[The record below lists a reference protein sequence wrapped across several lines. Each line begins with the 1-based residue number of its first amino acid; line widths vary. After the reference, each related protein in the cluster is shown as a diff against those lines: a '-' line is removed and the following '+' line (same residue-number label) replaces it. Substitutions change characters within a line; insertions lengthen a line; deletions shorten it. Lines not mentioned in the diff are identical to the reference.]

1 MKMSF
6 KRTNSDLA
14 RLDGKKFGLDQI
26 MTILCFLILTTVVIL
41 PVVMIIY
48 NTFWDGSK
56 IDFEMFVRV
65 IFREENLSA
74 LKNTVVIAFFAT
86 LLATAV
92 GTFFAWLLGRSDIPM
107 KGFMKWLF
115 SIPFMIPPF
124 LAAMAWDMM
133 FSGRGGYVNRFLM
146 NIFNLRNA
154 PFNINTVAGIIVIE
168 VIYYFPFVYM
178 QVVSAL
184 ERMDPTLEESAR
196 IAGAKQWYVI
206 RKITL
211 PLTIPAISSGMLLVL
226 ITSLS
231 NYGIP
236 AMLGYSKNIFTLPTK
251 IVDLV
256 NRAGGDFQGIREAT
270 ALSVVLVI
278 VVSIALFVQRKVLKT
293 GRYDIIKGKSM
304 RPTLIKLRG
313 AKYPLL
319 VLSLVFLTIVVL
331 APLVII
337 LLVSLLRAYG
347 LPFSLENFTLNNYVK
362 ILVDNK
368 AVTDSIRNS
377 IFLGFGAGFICLFL
391 GVMLSYVIYK
401 VKPKGSGVLEM
412 LAVLP
417 YSLPGTVMAIG
428 CILAWS
434 GAVFGITLYNTIW
447 IILVAYIARYLTYTL
462 KSCSAS
468 LQQVHLS
475 LEEAS
480 RACGA
485 THMESLADI
494 TIPLIKPAMV
504 SSFFLVFLPSMRELT
519 TSILLYGPNSRTLGV
534 AIQQLRSN
542 GYMTQAAALSVVAI
556 IIIMVLNAIVKSIT
570 KDRKGV

>member
-1 MKMSF
+1 MSMSF
-6 KRTNSDLA
+6 TRKNSDLA
-14 RLDGKKFGLDQI
+14 RQDGKRFGLDQA
-26 MTILCFLILTTVVIL
+26 MTALCFLIMTTVVIL

-48 NTFWDGSK
+48 NTFWDGTK
-56 IDFEMFVRV
+56 IDLEMFRRV
-65 IFREENLSA
+65 IFREENLA
-74 LKNTVVIAFFAT
+74 AMKNTVIIAVVSTIFAT
-86 LLATAV
+86 IIGV
-92 GTFFAWLLGRSDIPM
+92 FFAWLLGRSDIPM
-107 KGFMKWLF
+107 KGLMRWLF

-146 NIFNLRNA
+146 GIFNLKNA
-154 PFNINTVAGIIVIE
+154 PFNINTIWGIIVIE
-168 VIYYFPFVYM
+168 VVYYFPFVYM

-196 IAGAKQWYVI
+196 IAGARQWHVI
-206 RKITL
+206 RTITL
-211 PLTIPAISSGMLLVL
+211 PLTIPAISSGTLLVL

-236 AMLGYSKNIFTLPTK
+236 RMVGSSKNIFTLPTK

-278 VVSIALFVQRKVLKT
+278 VVSIALFVQRKLLKA

-304 RPTLIKLRG
+304 RPTLIKLRA

-319 VLSLVFLTIVVL
+319 VFSLVFLMLVVL

-337 LLVSLLRAYG
+337 VLVSLLRAYG
-347 LPFSLENFTLNNYVK
+347 LPFAMENFTFANYTK
-362 ILVDNK
+362 ILVNNK
-368 AVTDSIRNS
+368 SVTDSIKNS
-377 IFLGFGAGFICLFL
+377 LFLGFSSGFICLFL

-401 VKPKGSGVLEM
+401 VKPKGSGLLET

-434 GAVFGITLYNTIW
+434 GAVFGITLYNSIW
-447 IILVAYIARYLTYTL
+447 IILVAYIARYLSYTL

-468 LQQVHLS
+468 LQQVHIS
-475 LEEAS
+475 LEDAS

-485 THMESLADI
+485 THMESLSDV
-494 TIPLIKPAMV
+494 TLPLIKPAMI
-504 SSFFLVFLPSMRELT
+504 SSFFLVFLPAMRELT
-519 TSILLYGPNSRTLGV
+519 TSVLLYGPNSRTLGV
-534 AIQQLRSN
+534 AIQNLRDN

-556 IIIMVLNAIVKSIT
+556 IIIMVCNGVVKFVT
-570 KDRKGV
+570 RDRKGV

>member
-1 MKMSF
+1 MKMMF
-6 KRTNSDLA
+6 HRTNKDLA
-14 RLDGKKFGLDQI
+14 RMDGKKFGVDQI
-26 MTILCFLILTTVVIL
+26 MTVLCFLIMTTVVIL

-48 NTFWDGSK
+48 NTFWDGTK
-56 IDFEMFVRV
+56 LDLDMFARV
-65 IFREENLSA
+65 ILREENLEA
-74 LKNTVVIAFFAT
+74 LKNTVIIAIFAT
-86 LLATAV
+86 LFATIV
-92 GTFFAWLLGRSDIPM
+92 GVFFAWLLGRSDIPL
-107 KGFMKWLF
+107 KGLMRWLF

-133 FSGRGGYVNRFLM
+133 FSGRGGYINRMLM
-146 NIFNLRNA
+146 SIFNLKDA

-168 VIYYFPFVYM
+168 IVYYFPFVYM

-211 PLTIPAISSGMLLVL
+211 PLTIPAISSGTLLVL

-236 AMLGYSKNIFTLPTK
+236 SMLGYSKNIFTLPTM
-251 IVDLV
+251 IVERV

-278 VVSIALFVQRKVLKT
+278 VVSIALFVQRKLLKA

-304 RPTLIKLRG
+304 RPAMIKLCA

-319 VLSLVFLTIVVL
+319 IFSIIFLMLVVL
-331 APLVII
+331 TPLVII
-337 LLVSLLRAYG
+337 LLVSFLRAYG
-347 LPFSLENFTLNNYVK
+347 LPFAFENFSLVNYQK
-362 ILVDNK
+362 ILIGNI
-368 AVTDSIRNS
+368 AVTDSIKNS
-377 IFLGFGAGFICLFL
+377 LFLGFGSGIVCLFL

-401 VKPKGSGVLEM
+401 VKPKGSGALET

-447 IILVAYIARYLTYTL
+447 IIMVAYIARYLSYTL

-480 RACGA
+480 RSCGA
-485 THMESLADI
+485 THMQSLMDI
-494 TIPLIKPAMV
+494 TLPLIKPAMV
-504 SSFFLVFLPSMRELT
+504 SSFFLVFLPAMRELT
-519 TSILLYGPNSRTLGV
+519 TSVLLYGPNSRTLGV
-534 AIQQLRSN
+534 QIQQLRVN
-542 GYMTQAAALSVVAI
+542 GYMTQAAALSVVTIAI
-556 IIIMVLNAIVKSIT
+556 ILICNGVVKAIT

>member
-1 MKMSF
+1 MSMSF
-6 KRTNSDLA
+6 TRKNSDLA
-14 RLDGKKFGLDQI
+14 RQDGKRFGLDQA
-26 MTILCFLILTTVVIL
+26 MTVLCFLIMTTVVIL

-48 NTFWDGSK
+48 NTFWDGTK
-56 IDFEMFVRV
+56 IDLEMFRRV
-65 IFREENLSA
+65 IFREENLA
-74 LKNTVVIAFFAT
+74 AMKNTVIIAVISTIFAT
-86 LLATAV
+86 IIGV
-92 GTFFAWLLGRSDIPM
+92 FFAWLLGRSDIPM
-107 KGFMKWLF
+107 KGLMRWLF

-146 NIFNLRNA
+146 DIFNLKNA
-154 PFNINTVAGIIVIE
+154 PFNINTIWGIIVIE
-168 VIYYFPFVYM
+168 VVYYFPFVYM

-196 IAGAKQWYVI
+196 IAGAKQWHVI
-206 RKITL
+206 RTITL
-211 PLTIPAISSGMLLVL
+211 PLTIPAISSGTLLVL

-236 AMLGYSKNIFTLPTK
+236 RMVGSSKNIFTLPTK

-278 VVSIALFVQRKVLKT
+278 VVSIALFVQRKLLKA

-304 RPTLIKLRG
+304 RPTLIKLRA

-319 VLSLVFLTIVVL
+319 VFSLVFLMLVVL

-337 LLVSLLRAYG
+337 VLVSMLRAYG
-347 LPFSLENFTLNNYVK
+347 LPFAMENFTFANYAK
-362 ILVDNK
+362 ILVNNK
-368 AVTDSIRNS
+368 SVTDSIKNS
-377 IFLGFGAGFICLFL
+377 LFLGFSSGFICLFL

-401 VKPKGSGVLEM
+401 VKPKGSGLLET

-434 GAVFGITLYNTIW
+434 GAVFGITLYNSIW
-447 IILVAYIARYLTYTL
+447 IILVAYIARYLSYTL

-468 LQQVHLS
+468 LQQVHIS
-475 LEEAS
+475 LEDAS

-485 THMESLADI
+485 THMESLSDV
-494 TIPLIKPAMV
+494 TLPLIKPAMI
-504 SSFFLVFLPSMRELT
+504 SSFFLVFLPAMRELT
-519 TSILLYGPNSRTLGV
+519 TSVLLYGPNSRTLGV
-534 AIQQLRSN
+534 AIQNLRDN

-556 IIIMVLNAIVKSIT
+556 VIIMVCNGVVKYIT
-570 KDRKGV
+570 RDRKGV

>member
-1 MKMSF
+1 MSMSF
-6 KRTNSDLA
+6 TRKNSDLA
-14 RLDGKKFGLDQI
+14 RQDGKRFGLDQA
-26 MTILCFLILTTVVIL
+26 MTVLCFLIMTTVVIL

-48 NTFWDGSK
+48 NTFWDGTK
-56 IDFEMFVRV
+56 IDLEMFRRV
-65 IFREENLSA
+65 IFREENLA
-74 LKNTVVIAFFAT
+74 AMKNTVIIAVISTIFAT
-86 LLATAV
+86 IIGV
-92 GTFFAWLLGRSDIPM
+92 FFAWLLGRSDIPM
-107 KGFMKWLF
+107 KGLMRWLF

-146 NIFNLRNA
+146 DIFNLKNA
-154 PFNINTVAGIIVIE
+154 PFNINTIWGIIVIE
-168 VIYYFPFVYM
+168 VVYYFPFVYM

-196 IAGAKQWYVI
+196 IAGAKQWHVI
-206 RKITL
+206 RTITL
-211 PLTIPAISSGMLLVL
+211 PLTIPAISSGTLLVL

-236 AMLGYSKNIFTLPTK
+236 RMVGSSKNIFTLPTK

-278 VVSIALFVQRKVLKT
+278 VVSIALFVQRKLLKA

-304 RPTLIKLRG
+304 RPTLIKLRA

-319 VLSLVFLTIVVL
+319 VFSLVFLMLVVL
-331 APLVII
+331 APLVISV
-337 LLVSLLRAYG
+337 LVSMLRAYG
-347 LPFSLENFTLNNYVK
+347 LPFAMENFTFANYAK
-362 ILVDNK
+362 ILVNNK
-368 AVTDSIRNS
+368 SVTDSIKNS
-377 IFLGFGAGFICLFL
+377 LFLGFSSGFICLFL

-401 VKPKGSGVLEM
+401 VKPKGSGLLET

-434 GAVFGITLYNTIW
+434 GAVFGITLYNSIW
-447 IILVAYIARYLTYTL
+447 IILVAYIARYLSYTL

-468 LQQVHLS
+468 LQQVHIS
-475 LEEAS
+475 LEDAS

-485 THMESLADI
+485 THMESLSDV
-494 TIPLIKPAMV
+494 TLPLIKPAMI
-504 SSFFLVFLPSMRELT
+504 SSFFLVFLPAMRELT
-519 TSILLYGPNSRTLGV
+519 TSVLLYGPNSRTLGV
-534 AIQQLRSN
+534 AIQNLRDN

-556 IIIMVLNAIVKSIT
+556 VIIMVCNGVVKYIT
-570 KDRKGV
+570 RDRKGV

>member
-1 MKMSF
+1 MSMSF
-6 KRTNSDLA
+6 TRKNSDLA
-14 RLDGKKFGLDQI
+14 RQDGKRFGLDQA
-26 MTILCFLILTTVVIL
+26 MTALCFLIMTTVVIL

-48 NTFWDGSK
+48 NTFWDGTK
-56 IDFEMFVRV
+56 IDLEMFRRV
-65 IFREENLSA
+65 IFREENLA
-74 LKNTVVIAFFAT
+74 AMKNTVIIAVISTIFAT
-86 LLATAV
+86 IIGV
-92 GTFFAWLLGRSDIPM
+92 FFAWLLGRSDIPM
-107 KGFMKWLF
+107 KGLMRWLF

-146 NIFNLRNA
+146 DIFNLKNA
-154 PFNINTVAGIIVIE
+154 PFNINTIWGIIVIE
-168 VIYYFPFVYM
+168 VVYYFPFVYM

-196 IAGAKQWYVI
+196 IAGARQWHVI
-206 RKITL
+206 RTITL
-211 PLTIPAISSGMLLVL
+211 PLTIPAISSGTLLVL

-236 AMLGYSKNIFTLPTK
+236 RMVGSSKNIFTLPTK

-278 VVSIALFVQRKVLKT
+278 VVSIALFVQRKLLKA

-304 RPTLIKLRG
+304 RPTLIKLRA

-319 VLSLVFLTIVVL
+319 VFSLVFLMLVVL

-337 LLVSLLRAYG
+337 VLVSLLRAYG
-347 LPFSLENFTLNNYVK
+347 LPFAMENFTFANYTK
-362 ILVDNK
+362 ILVNNK
-368 AVTDSIRNS
+368 SVTDSIKNS
-377 IFLGFGAGFICLFL
+377 LFLGFSSGFVCLFL

-401 VKPKGSGVLEM
+401 VKPKGSGLLET

-434 GAVFGITLYNTIW
+434 GAVFGITLYNSIW
-447 IILVAYIARYLTYTL
+447 IILVAYIARYLSYTL

-468 LQQVHLS
+468 LQQVHIS
-475 LEEAS
+475 LEDAS

-485 THMESLADI
+485 THMESLSDV
-494 TIPLIKPAMV
+494 TLPLIKPAMI
-504 SSFFLVFLPSMRELT
+504 SSFFLVFLPAMRELT
-519 TSILLYGPNSRTLGV
+519 TSVLLYGPNSRTLGV
-534 AIQQLRSN
+534 AIQNLRDN

-556 IIIMVLNAIVKSIT
+556 VIIMVCNGVVKYIT
-570 KDRKGV
+570 RDRKGV

>member
-1 MKMSF
+1 MSMSF
-6 KRTNSDLA
+6 TRKNSDLA
-14 RLDGKKFGLDQI
+14 RQDGKRFGLDQA
-26 MTILCFLILTTVVIL
+26 MTALCFLIMTTVVIL

-48 NTFWDGSK
+48 NTFWDGTK
-56 IDFEMFVRV
+56 IDLEMFRRV
-65 IFREENLSA
+65 IFREENLA
-74 LKNTVVIAFFAT
+74 AMKNTVIIAVISTIFAT
-86 LLATAV
+86 IIGV
-92 GTFFAWLLGRSDIPM
+92 FFAWLLGRSDIPM
-107 KGFMKWLF
+107 KGLMRWLF

-146 NIFNLRNA
+146 DIFNLKNA
-154 PFNINTVAGIIVIE
+154 PFNINTIWGIIVIE
-168 VIYYFPFVYM
+168 VVYYFPFVYM

-196 IAGAKQWYVI
+196 IAGARQWHVI
-206 RKITL
+206 RTITL
-211 PLTIPAISSGMLLVL
+211 PLTIPAISSGTLLVL

-236 AMLGYSKNIFTLPTK
+236 RMVGSSKNIFTLPTK

-278 VVSIALFVQRKVLKT
+278 VVSIALFVQRKLLKA

-304 RPTLIKLRG
+304 RPTLIKLRA

-319 VLSLVFLTIVVL
+319 VFSLVFLMLVVL

-337 LLVSLLRAYG
+337 VLVSMLRAYG
-347 LPFSLENFTLNNYVK
+347 LPFAMENFTFANYTK
-362 ILVDNK
+362 ILVNNK
-368 AVTDSIRNS
+368 SVTDSIKNS
-377 IFLGFGAGFICLFL
+377 LFLGFSSGFICLFL

-401 VKPKGSGVLEM
+401 VKPKGSGLLET

-434 GAVFGITLYNTIW
+434 GAVFGITLYNSIW
-447 IILVAYIARYLTYTL
+447 IILVAYIARYLSYTL

-468 LQQVHLS
+468 LQQVHIS
-475 LEEAS
+475 LEDAS

-485 THMESLADI
+485 THMESLSDV
-494 TIPLIKPAMV
+494 TLPLIKPAMI
-504 SSFFLVFLPSMRELT
+504 SSFFLVFLPAMRELT
-519 TSILLYGPNSRTLGV
+519 TSVLLYGPNSRTLGV
-534 AIQQLRSN
+534 AIQNLRDN

-556 IIIMVLNAIVKSIT
+556 IIIMVCNGVVKYIT
-570 KDRKGV
+570 RDRKGV